1 MVLRFRTSIDIVNVA
16 MAPDDISQQPPV
28 RAPAVYFAGS
38 VRASGAAPTVFR
50 LPVPPNLDAVRAAA
64 WAIERRAKRAYFA
77 ALDAMRTGHVDAE
90 QAAKLDRLVAEA
102 STPAAQTV
110 LGHLKSVM
118 DAAVREGKEEPL
130 LPPPEAP
137 FDSIVASSPD
147 AWVAAEADPTTRL
160 AWPLEWLRTRGY
172 VVGGKQLEYRWEAPS
187 ASASRTSAADA
198 PAASL

>member
-1 MVLRFRTSIDIVNVA
+1 
-16 MAPDDISQQPPV
+16 MAPDDTSQQPPV
-28 RAPAVYFAGS
+28 RAPAVYFAGR
-38 VRASGAAPTVFR
+38 VRASGAAAIVFR

-102 STPAAQTV
+102 SSPAAQTV
-110 LGHLKSVM
+110 LGHLKRVM

-130 LPPPEAP
+130 LPPPPAP
-137 FDSIVASSPD
+137 FDSIVATSPD
-147 AWVAAEADPTTRL
+147 AWVASEADPTTRL

-172 VVGGKQLEYRWEAPS
+172 IVGGKGLEYRWEAPAA

-198 PAASL
+198 PAASR